1 MTHQNLTAIMKK
13 IAYLTFI
20 SAICLVLD
28 LSAQS
33 NIAGPLNMYVFPA
46 QGQDKETQDQ
56 DEYACYKWAVEQ
68 SGIDPI
74 NPPDV
79 QADPNAGTG
88 AVLGTSARGAAAGAA
103 VGAITG
109 SAGQGAAIG
118 ATLGAFGGMRRRR
131 AAEAGAE
138 QQAAQQ
144 EAAMMNSFKKAF
156 AACLEGKGY
165 TVK

>member
-1 MTHQNLTAIMKK
+1 MKTL
-13 IAYLTFI
+13 IIYLTLI
-20 SAICLVLD
+20 T
-28 LSAQS
+28 LSSLGFNQINAQS
-33 NIAGPLNMYVFPA
+33 GIAGPLGMYVFPA
-46 QGQDKETQDQ
+46 NGQDQETQDK
-56 DEYACYKWAVEQ
+56 DEYDCYKWAVQQ

-88 AVLGTSARGAAAGAA
+88 AVIGSSARGAAAGAA

-109 SAGQGAAIG
+109 SAGKGAAIG
-118 ATLGAFGGMRRRR
+118 ATLGAFGGVGRRR
-131 AAEAGAE
+131 AAQAGAE

-144 EAAMMNSFKKAF
+144 EAAMIESFKKAF
-156 AACLEGKGY
+156 SACLEGKGY

>member
-1 MTHQNLTAIMKK
+1 MKTFLYPIAIVI
-13 IAYLTFI
+13 IAIAFSVEI
-20 SAICLVLD
+20 
-28 LSAQS
+28 SAQS
-33 NIAGPLNMYVFPA
+33 GIAGPLNMYVFPA
-46 QGQDKETQDQ
+46 KGQDQ
-56 DEYACYKWAVEQ
+56 DTQDKDEYDCYKWAVEQ

-88 AVLGTSARGAAAGAA
+88 AVIGTSARGAAAGAA

-109 SAGQGAAIG
+109 SAGKGAAIG
-118 ATLGAFGGMRRRR
+118 ATLGAFGGARRRR
-131 AAEAGAE
+131 AAEVGAE

-144 EAAMMNSFKKAF
+144 EAAMIDSFKKAF